1 MNSWC
6 GVTTNEPNESSGQF
20 KSMTTFS
27 SELQKL
33 ENKGT
38 NEHSG
43 TEFINMHK
51 TKGNIQND
59 INTQI
64 NI

>member
-1 MNSWC
+1 
-6 GVTTNEPNESSGQF
+6 
-20 KSMTTFS
+20 MTTFS
-27 SELQKL
+27 YELQKL